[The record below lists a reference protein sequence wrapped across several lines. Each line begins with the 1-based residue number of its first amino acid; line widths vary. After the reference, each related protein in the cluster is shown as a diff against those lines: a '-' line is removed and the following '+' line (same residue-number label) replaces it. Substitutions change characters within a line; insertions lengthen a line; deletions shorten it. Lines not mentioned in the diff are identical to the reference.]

1 VSREDFSFDEPGS
14 TTWVW
19 SILLPALVFVV
30 AVAIVS
36 GLVFGGVI
44 RGGKTYAGPSA
55 APTTQPTVLIEPG
68 TTGGQ

>member
-1 VSREDFSFDEPGS
+1 VGRGDSSFEESGATP
-14 TTWVW
+14 WVW

-44 RGGKTYAGPSA
+44 RGGKTYGGPGE
-55 APTTQPTVLIEPG
+55 APTTQPTVLIAP
-68 TTGGQ
+68 